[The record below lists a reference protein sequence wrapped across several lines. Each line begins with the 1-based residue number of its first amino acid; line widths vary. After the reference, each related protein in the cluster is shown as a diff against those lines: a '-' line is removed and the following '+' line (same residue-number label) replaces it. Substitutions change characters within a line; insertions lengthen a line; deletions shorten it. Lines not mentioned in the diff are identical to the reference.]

1 MADLR
6 EGPVGERTPRRG
18 EGSAHWRR
26 GLGLLGLVCLAV
38 FLPLLAAGHV
48 FDDDL
53 LILQNTEL
61 DSLSRPW
68 RFFVQ
73 PLWAGTP
80 RLEPPGL
87 YHRPLMV
94 LSLALDRA
102 LFGTA
107 PGPAH
112 LHSLLWHLAA
122 VGGLA
127 ALLRRAGLGA
137 GPALLGLVVFAL
149 HPIQVEPVAFL
160 SARNDT
166 MAAALVLWGLAGLL
180 RERVRWGAVAAS
192 FLGACLSKESALLV
206 VVLVPLLGLLHS
218 ELPRRRW
225 VIGGAVAAG
234 AAGLVVLLRLVG
246 GIGSPPLVSLARV
259 VDAAPS
265 ALAWWAGV
273 VLWPVDAAPL
283 LHLSWAPEP
292 SWALVLLAALSV
304 AGLALLAGRRG
315 LLGLALIAASL
326 GPALLGV
333 AQTGQVPGRY
343 VYLPLAGLGLLV
355 ALAAQG
361 RVRGPWAAAGLGGV
375 LAVLSA
381 RQVPV
386 WQSDEALWSTV
397 TERQPSSFSEAAL
410 AKTLELE
417 GDREAAAVHYARALD
432 PGPPA
437 AHACWNIARNE
448 LAMGDFAGA
457 AAAGQAALD
466 AGCAPDPEL
475 VAPAAVG
482 LVAVGRFDDAAALAA
497 RVLPGPDPT
506 GLLVLVG
513 LAVELHRGDAAGLK
527 AVAGPNP
534 ERQRALAAQVDRLL
548 AAAGD
553 EAARALLRRAVE
565 ESGPHP
571 GEAPR

>member
-1 MADLR
+1 MADPR
-6 EGPVGERTPRRG
+6 EEPAASTEARAWG
-18 EGSAHWRR
+18 R
-26 GLGLLGLVCLAV
+26 GLALLGLVCLAV

-61 DSLSRPW
+61 HSLSRPW

-87 YHRPLMV
+87 YHRPFMV

-107 PGPAH
+107 AGPAH

-122 VGGLA
+122 VAGLA

-149 HPIQVEPVAFL
+149 HPVQVEPVAFL

-166 MAAALVLWGLAGLL
+166 MAGALVLWSLAALL
-180 RERVRWGAVAAS
+180 RERVRWGAVGAAL
-192 FLGACLSKESALLV
+192 LGACLSKESALLV
-206 VVLVPLLGLLHS
+206 VVLVPLLGLLRRD
-218 ELPRRRW
+218 LPRRRW
-225 VIGGAVAAG
+225 VLGMLAAG
-234 AAGLVVLLRLVG
+234 AAAGLVVLLRTVG
-246 GIGSPPLVSLARV
+246 GIGRPPLVSRARV
-259 VDAAPS
+259 ADAAPR
-265 ALAWWAGV
+265 ALAWWAEV
-273 VLWPVDAAPL
+273 VLWPVDPAPM

-292 SWALVLLAALSV
+292 AWAAVVVAGLVV
-304 AGLALLAGRRG
+304 VGLALLAGRRG
-315 LLGLALIAASL
+315 LLGLGLAAVSL

-343 VYLPLAGLGLLV
+343 VYLPLAGLGLLL
-355 ALAAQG
+355 ALAADG
-361 RVRGPWAAAGLGGV
+361 RVRAPWAAAVLGSV

-386 WQSDEALWSTV
+386 WQSDRALWSAV
-397 TERQPSSFSEAAL
+397 SERQPSSFAQAAL

-417 GDREAAAVHYARALD
+417 GDREAAAIHYAQALD

-457 AAAGQAALD
+457 AELGVAALD

-482 LVAVGRFDDAAALAA
+482 LVGLGRFDAADALAA

-513 LAVELHRGDAAGLK
+513 LAVALHRGDASGLA
-527 AVAGPNP
+527 AVAGPDP
-534 ERQRALAAQVDRLL
+534 LRQRALATQVDRLL

-553 EAARALLRRAVE
+553 DAARALLGAALGDGE
-565 ESGPHP
+565 PDL